1 MGVKNQKQPT
11 YDENFKKS
19 IVNLHQNGKSQSEL
33 HREYGVSSA
42 AISRWARKYSEVKI
56 DEEGTV
62 MRANQVKE
70 LQKRLAAIE
79 EENEILK
86 KASVVHVLPLT
97 CGSFNSVIMSDNLSA
112 VFTSI

>member
-42 AISRWARKYSEVKI
+42 AISRWVRKYSEVKI
-56 DEEGTV
+56 DEDGTV
-62 MRANQVKE
+62 MTGQQIKQ
-70 LQKRLAAIE
+70 LQKRLAELE
-79 EENEILK
+79 EENQILK
-86 KASVVHVLPLT
+86 KAIAIFMRHS
-97 CGSFNSVIMSDNLSA
+97 SKD
-112 VFTSI
+112 